1 MSSWGAAEFADVRKL
16 ADQMKK
22 MEFEEFMEECCR
34 HLAARLLSLVILDAP
49 VGVYPDSS
57 GRKGGNLRRGWI
69 SKGNRSAVDGFVIE
83 KEGDNYMVTITNSV
97 EYSSYVEYGHRTGAT
112 GWVAGKLM
120 LTHAELQ
127 IEKASPLILEKLL
140 YKKLKEALGGD

>member
-34 HLAARLLSLVILDAP
+34 HLAARLLSLVIPRTP
-49 VGVYPDSS
+49 VGQYPDSS
-57 GRKGGNLRRGWI
+57 GRKGGNLRRGWT
-69 SKGNRSAVDGFVIE
+69 SKGNRSAKHFTDGLVIE
-83 KEGDNYMVTITNSV
+83 KEGDDYMVTITNSV
-97 EYSSYVEYGHRTGAT
+97 EYSSYVEYGHRTGGGA
-112 GWVAGKLM
+112 GWVAGKFM
-120 LTHAELQ
+120 LTNAELQ

-140 YKKLKEALGGD
+140 